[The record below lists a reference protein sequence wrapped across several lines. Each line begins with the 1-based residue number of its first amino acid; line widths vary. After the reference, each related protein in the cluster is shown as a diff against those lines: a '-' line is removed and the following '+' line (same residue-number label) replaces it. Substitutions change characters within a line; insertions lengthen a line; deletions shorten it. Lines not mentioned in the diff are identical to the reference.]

1 MLECFIYSLSA
12 VAPILFMILLGNIL
26 SRKMLSRSF
35 FDQCDKLVFRVA
47 LPVYV
52 FSKLADA
59 DISQLPEMSAIIFCM
74 VAISV
79 TFLLV
84 SLGAYFFLPLEK
96 RGSFVHGTFRA
107 NFSIIGFVLAETML
121 DESGATAIAC
131 ATPFIIILS
140 NILATAT
147 LTINM
152 PREKRMSFGK
162 LVLNIIKNIS
172 TNPLILSILVAL
184 PFMIFDIKL
193 PEIATDSLD
202 FLKNIATPLALL
214 SLGAVSPS
222 EEKMKI
228 MPEAVVATVIKLI
241 VMPAAFI
248 LIAYALG
255 LRGNSI
261 ALVMVLGTS
270 PTAVTSYIM
279 SKSMH
284 SDAELA
290 RQIVLFTT
298 VCCSFTIFVFAFIL
312 RYLQII

>member
-172 TNPLILSILVAL
+172 TNPLIISILVAL
-184 PFMIFDIKL
+184 PFMIFGIKL

-222 EEKMKI
+222 EKKMKV
-228 MPEAVVATVIKLI
+228 MPEAIVATVIKLI

-279 SKSMH
+279 AKKMDNDH
-284 SDAELA
+284 DLA
-290 RQIVLFTT
+290 AQILLLSTL
-298 VCCSFTIFVFAFIL
+298 VCVVTIFIGIFIL
-312 RYLQII
+312 KTLALI